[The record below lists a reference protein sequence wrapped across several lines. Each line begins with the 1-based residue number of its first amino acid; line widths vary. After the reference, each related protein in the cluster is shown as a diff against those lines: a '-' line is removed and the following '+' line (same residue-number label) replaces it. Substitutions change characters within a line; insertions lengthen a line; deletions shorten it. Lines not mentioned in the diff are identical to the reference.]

1 MRRFQHEFGT
11 PNLSD
16 VAAENPTLIA
26 AFKKLHPVSTAATF
40 AGLLTQKGL
49 QSNCLRLEILV
60 HLALACCEGDKRP
73 AAQFTSHAFKAV
85 GRGICG
91 RLEDP
96 AEDVFVSSVYSSR
109 GNYRLLEGIWESS
122 GFYLQRFVNIVERL
136 PDSGN
141 LDRLKESL
149 HALLK
154 LSDILCERASLSR
167 HDLGNAIPEDGLPR
181 KVTDLL
187 PNARRIV
194 RFTKCELSDAGINA
208 RDLSPFIF
216 KPSNREILLEQ
227 TISHTDL
234 ERHPISIDGDDLVFL
249 LPTAVSI
256 AIRRFLIDAIGS
268 GPNRERLLQALAR
281 EYAKLLSDTPLLGD
295 IKNGDVVLIRRDVG
309 ILADVYRQ
317 VDVGHYLN
325 LIFFMDTLDGF
336 EDDGFAG
343 TYRTQV
349 DMADAIDERID
360 HCVEVANKN
369 PEFRSGITLI
379 IGCGVGRGISI
390 PLNNKHRPGWR
401 IDSISAPDL
410 CTLSWTPNM
419 KPLNLWRIYRA
430 RDKLTAQ
437 GLKLQNANGL
447 LNLVSWTR
455 SLDGHLVPHA
465 SIPEEMTSGH
475 GFFMVT
481 QNALLDLRHEVATAW
496 DSHMEKDVQG
506 NWHLV
511 QKEGQSY
518 FEEDKKFP
526 IYAST
531 GGDWEGYPLGA
542 CVTNRRTWWF
552 ELSGR
557 NGTLGSV
564 GSERWRMMATW
575 LRRAAPIL
583 ERNFPGLTTGPIL
596 WRCVFSNPLEP
607 SDFEMQPGTVEDAR
621 SAIAMSCNKA
631 RRVITLDVS
640 EGFDRAL
647 FNSDNIAEAALARE
661 FVRGIAELAGVDTG
675 SFDHAAVAT
684 KIIGSSAARQTHAL
698 VARDFRD
705 FMETLATTHP
715 VTINR
720 YDDAELKLGLGWRV
734 RDPTA
739 GSEITGKESCT
750 AFLNKLVISL
760 EEEICAEVRMY
771 GRQRLISAILLNS
784 EVASQARNQWKKT
797 AAAVLALHDDQH
809 AALHTMARHEYKLN
823 GVLQASRILIEMAI
837 CESPLAGGFSPGQLD
852 LSRLMARASSLF
864 HLGGWFDAIRWDVM
878 EPFLMVRPLGDVHVN
893 HDFIDNIAEK
903 FAGASSDV
911 KFRHAAQNY
920 AKNLEERPLA
930 AETVDDMNGRFL
942 SAWANEFGASFH
954 DFRCFVDEIE
964 GIGIREAGAVLY
976 LPRSRLTGLLS
987 NTDAADAIVRFL
999 TLESRSSWRSV
1010 PQGFTE
1016 KDRQPW
1022 RFRRR
1027 LSLVRRPLLQI
1038 NLEPDPLIMVAP
1050 GMLRDSLVYM
1060 ANNYHQGNFPDEQ
1073 LGSSMRSFVG
1083 HARRVRGA
1091 EFNLAVHDRLK
1102 ALGWQV
1108 VPEIKLT
1115 KLLQKNLGAKD
1126 WGDIDVLAWHT
1137 VTKRI
1142 LVIECKDVYF
1152 GKTYGE
1158 IAEQLSD
1165 FRGEVQSNGKADMLK
1180 KHLDRVAKV
1189 RAEFAAA
1196 REYVHMPD
1204 ASMIESHLVFKNPVP
1219 MQYAAHNIAKQ
1230 VQISLYDDLARI

>member
-1 MRRFQHEFGT
+1 MRMFQYEFSSRE
-11 PNLSD
+11 LSS
-16 VAAENPTLIA
+16 VATENPALIA
-26 AFKKLHPVSTAATF
+26 ALRQLHPVKAATTF
-40 AGLLTQKGL
+40 AGLLTQKSL
-49 QSNCLRLEILV
+49 QSNCLRLEVLV
-60 HLALACCEGDKRP
+60 HLALACGEGDKAP
-73 AAQFTSHAFKAV
+73 VAQFVRHAFKAV
-85 GRGICG
+85 GQSFYG

-109 GNYRLLEGIWESS
+109 GNYRILEGIWESS
-122 GFYLQRFVNIVERL
+122 GFYLQRFVNIVDRIS
-136 PDSGN
+136 DTGN
-141 LDRLKESL
+141 MDRLKNSV

-154 LSDILCERASLSR
+154 LSDLLCERANLSR
-167 HDLGNAIPEDGLPR
+167 YDLGNALPEVELPR
-181 KVTDLL
+181 KIANELAD
-187 PNARRIV
+187 ARRIV
-194 RFTKCELSDAGINA
+194 RFTRDELFSAGIEMRNLA
-208 RDLSPFIF
+208 PFVF
-216 KPSNREILLEQ
+216 KPSNREALLNQ

-234 ERHPISIDGDDLVFL
+234 ERRPISIDGDDLVFL

-268 GPNRERLLQALAR
+268 GPNRERLLQALAH
-281 EYAKLLSDTPLLGD
+281 EYAKLLSNTPLLGD
-295 IKNGDVVLIRRDVG
+295 IKDSDVVLIRSNAG
-309 ILADVYRQ
+309 ILANVYRL

-343 TYRTQV
+343 TYRTQA

-360 HCVEVANKN
+360 HCVEVSNKN
-369 PEFRSGITLI
+369 PKFRSGITVI
-379 IGCGVGRGISI
+379 IGCGVGRGVSV
-390 PLNNKHRPGWR
+390 PFSNKHRPGWR

-419 KPLNLWRIYRA
+419 KPLNLWRIYSA
-430 RDKLTAQ
+430 RDKLIAQ
-437 GLKLQNANGL
+437 SLNLQNANGL
-447 LNLVSWTR
+447 LNLVAWTR

-465 SIPEEMTSGH
+465 SIPEEMTNGR
-475 GFFMVT
+475 GILMVT
-481 QNALLDLRHEVATAW
+481 QNALLELRHEVVIAW
-496 DSHMEKDVQG
+496 DPHMEQDVQG

-511 QKEGQSY
+511 CKEGQSY
-518 FEEDKKFP
+518 FDEDKKFP
-526 IYAST
+526 IYVST
-531 GGDWEGYPLGA
+531 EREREGYPLGA
-542 CVTNRRTWWF
+542 CITNRRTWWF

-557 NGTLGSV
+557 NGPLGSV

-575 LRRAAPIL
+575 LRRAAPVL
-583 ERNFPGLTTGPIL
+583 ESNFPSLSTGPIL
-596 WRCVFSNPLEP
+596 WRCVFSNPSHP
-607 SDFEMQPGTVEDAR
+607 SDFEMQPGTLEDAR

-631 RRVITLDVS
+631 SRVITLDVS
-640 EGFDRAL
+640 DGFDRAL
-647 FNSDNIAEAALARE
+647 FNSENIAESTLVRE
-661 FVRGIAELAGVDTG
+661 FVRGVVVLAGFDSV
-675 SFDHAAVAT
+675 SFDHATVAA

-705 FMETLATTHP
+705 FIETLTTTHP

-739 GSEITGKESCT
+739 GSEIIGKDSCT
-750 AFLNKLVISL
+750 VFLNKLVTSL
-760 EEEICAEVRMY
+760 EEEICEEVRKY
-771 GRQRLISAILLNS
+771 GRQRLINAILLNS
-784 EVASQARNQWKKT
+784 EVASQDRNQWKKT

-837 CESPLAGGFSPGQLD
+837 CESPLAGGLFPSQLD

-864 HLGGWFDAIRWDVM
+864 HLGGWSDAIRWDVM
-878 EPFLMVRPLGDVHVN
+878 EPLLVVRPLGDVHVN

-911 KFRHAAQNY
+911 KFRHAAKNY
-920 AKNLEERPLA
+920 AQNLEERPLA
-930 AETVDDMNGRFL
+930 VETVDDMNGRFL
-942 SAWANEFGASFH
+942 SAWANEFGASFQ
-954 DFRCFVDEIE
+954 DFRCFVDKVEN
-964 GIGIREAGAVLY
+964 IGIHENEAVLC

-987 NTDAADAIVRFL
+987 NTDAADAIVRIF
-999 TLESRSSWRSV
+999 TLESRSSWRNV
-1010 PQGFTE
+1010 PHGFTE

-1027 LSLVRRPLLQI
+1027 LSIVRRPLLQI
-1038 NLEPDPLIMVAP
+1038 NHEPDPLIMVAP
-1050 GMLRDSLVYM
+1050 GMLREALAYM
-1060 ANNYHQGNFPDEQ
+1060 ANNYRQGNFPDEQ

-1083 HARRVRGA
+1083 HARRMRGS
-1091 EFNLAVHDRLK
+1091 EFNSAVHDRLK
-1102 ALGWQV
+1102 TLGWQV

-1126 WGDIDVLAWHT
+1126 WGDIDVFAWHT
-1137 VTKRI
+1137 VSKRI

-1180 KHLDRVAKV
+1180 KHLDRVAIV
-1189 RAEFAAA
+1189 RAEFATV
-1196 REYVHMPD
+1196 REYVCMPD

-1219 MQYAAHNIAKQ
+1219 MQFAANNIAKQ
-1230 VQISLYDDLARI
+1230 VQVSLYDDLACI